1 MEEKYTI
8 YRLDIID
15 DGIVLNEIDEFDSF
29 EEAKIDIKLNQDLR
43 FKYTILPTF
52 TQNFGLGALILSI
65 NFIYSLY

>member
-52 TQNFGLGALILSI
+52 TQN
-65 NFIYSLY
+65 